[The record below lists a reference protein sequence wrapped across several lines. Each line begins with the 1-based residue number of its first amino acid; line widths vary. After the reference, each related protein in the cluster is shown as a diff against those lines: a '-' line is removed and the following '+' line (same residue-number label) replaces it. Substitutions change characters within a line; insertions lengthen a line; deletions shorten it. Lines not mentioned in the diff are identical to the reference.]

1 MDPFT
6 IAQAGI
12 SVAGMVS
19 SFSQAARQ
27 QRMYRKAEENV
38 AKYMA
43 EARKRLEVNVF
54 EALQVPL
61 QGYEMASQINMAS
74 SRQSIEALR
83 ESGQRAIAGG
93 IGRVQEVTTRASED
107 LRMEMQRDL
116 FKRDEMIAREEQR
129 LSDMNLKLDLGE
141 VTGAQQAMADSE
153 KLRSQSVSDAFGQG
167 IRAVSDI
174 RENTALFKKGQDSE
188 NISKI
193 MGVLGTDQV
202 TASGLYSMSQNMDKF
217 GDVDFTNNDSVFGF
231 YKPLVPNKQGGQ

>member
-1 MDPFT
+1 MAVDPIT

-19 SFSQAARQ
+19 SFAQASKQ

-38 AKYMA
+38 ARFMA

-54 EALQVPL
+54 ESLQVPL

-74 SRQSIEALR
+74 SRQSVEALR

-116 FKRDEMIAREEQR
+116 FKRDEMIAREDSR
-129 LSDMNLKLDLGE
+129 LRDMNVNLDLAE
-141 VTGAQQAMADSE
+141 VTGAQQAMADSQ
-153 KLRSQSVSDAFGQG
+153 KLKSQAISDAFGQG
-167 IRAVSDI
+167 ITAVSDY
-174 RENTALFKKGQDSE
+174 REGSDLFKRGKESE
-188 NISKI
+188 QISSI
-193 MGVLGTDQV
+193 MSALGVTQLEAAGMYSLGKNQSGFKDLNWTDTNEV
-202 TASGLYSMSQNMDKF
+202 SGFFNQ
-217 GDVDFTNNDSVFGF
+217 
-231 YKPLVPNKQGGQ
+231 YKPSK

>member
-1 MDPFT
+1 MDPIT

-19 SFSQAARQ
+19 SFAQASKQ

-38 AKYMA
+38 ARFMA

-54 EALQVPL
+54 EPLQVPL

-74 SRQSIEALR
+74 SRQSVEALR

-116 FKRDEMIAREEQR
+116 YKRDEMIAKEDSRMR
-129 LSDMNLKLDLGE
+129 DMGMSLDLAE

-153 KLRSQSVSDAFGQG
+153 KLRAQSISDAFGQG
-167 IRAVSDI
+167 LTAVTDI
-174 RENTALFKKGQDSE
+174 REASDLYKRGEESEQISSIMSALGVTQLEAAGIHSLGKKKGFDYSDAN
-188 NISKI
+188 NIRATFGHLKPSK
-193 MGVLGTDQV
+193 
-202 TASGLYSMSQNMDKF
+202 
-217 GDVDFTNNDSVFGF
+217 
-231 YKPLVPNKQGGQ
+231 